1 MPSDPGLIAIAML
14 GLFVAGILKGATGL
28 GYSSC
33 ALPFLVAG
41 IGLKPAMALVIIPAL
56 ATNISVAVSAGHFRE
71 IARRFA
77 PLYAAML
84 PGIALGLV
92 LLLWIDAK
100 IAVMALGIVIVSYA
114 LLALMKPRLALSDG
128 AAARLQVPAGLVNG
142 VLTGLTG
149 SQVMPLFPYMMAL
162 DLDNDRL
169 VQAIN
174 TAVLIASS
182 ILAAG
187 LLFAGIMTLEI
198 LELSLVAVA
207 PALAGC
213 EIGAWARAKI
223 PAQRFRS
230 IVLVVLLLMGVAL
243 MAR

>member
-1 MPSDPGLIAIAML
+1 MSPDATLLATAVV
-14 GLFVAGILKGATGL
+14 GLFAAGIVKGATGL

-33 ALPFLVAG
+33 ALPFLVAA
-41 IGLKPAMALVIIPAL
+41 IGLKPAMALIIIPAL
-56 ATNISVAVSAGHFRE
+56 ATNVSVAFSAGHFRE

-77 PLYAAML
+77 PLYVAML
-84 PGIALGLV
+84 PGIALGLG
-92 LLLWIDAK
+92 LLVYIDARV
-100 IAVMALGIVIVSYA
+100 AVTMLGIVIIGYA
-114 LLALMKPRLALSDG
+114 VLALTKPRLALSKS
-128 AAARLQVPAGLVNG
+128 AAAVLQVPAGLLNG
-142 VLTGLTG
+142 VITGLTG

-174 TAVLIASS
+174 MAVLLASS

-187 LLFAGIMTLEI
+187 LVVAGIMTLEI
-198 LELSLVAVA
+198 MLLSLAAVA

-213 EIGAWARAKI
+213 EIGSRARARI

-230 IVLVVLLLMGVAL
+230 IVLVVLLLMGVLL
-243 MAR
+243 MVR

>member
-1 MPSDPGLIAIAML
+1 MSPDPMLIATAVL
-14 GLFVAGILKGATGL
+14 GLFAAGIVKGATGL

-33 ALPFLVAG
+33 ALPFLVAA
-41 IGLKPAMALVIIPAL
+41 IGLKPAMALVVIPAL
-56 ATNISVAVSAGHFRE
+56 ATNVSVAFSTGHFRE

-77 PLYAAML
+77 PLYVAML
-84 PGIALGLV
+84 PGIALGLA
-92 LLLWIDAK
+92 LLVYVDARV
-100 IAVMALGIVIVSYA
+100 AVSMLGVIIIGYA
-114 LLALMKPRLALSDG
+114 LLALAQPRLVLSE
-128 AAARLQVPAGLVNG
+128 AAGSLLQVPAGLLNG

-174 TAVLIASS
+174 MAVLLASS

-187 LLFAGIMTLEI
+187 LLVSGIMTPEI
-198 LELSLVAVA
+198 LLLSLGAVA

-213 EIGAWARAKI
+213 EIGARARARI
-223 PAQRFRS
+223 PARRFRS
-230 IVLVVLLLMGVAL
+230 IVLVVLLLMGLLL
-243 MAR
+243 MLR